1 MRKSRTSF
9 NDERSVWVI
18 LPSQNGGVRSPRP
31 KGCGTVERS
40 WRSPRFF
47 TSIVQVSE
55 SSINLQYFNVINF
68 YWHVVIV
75 LFVQRWVSML
85 TANEGSPA
93 NAEQCQ
99 NKTAG

>member
-1 MRKSRTSF
+1 MPKSRTSF
-9 NDERSVWVI
+9 NDERSVSVI
-18 LPSQNGGVRSPRP
+18 LPFQNGGVRQPRP

-47 TSIVQVSE
+47 PSVVQVSE
-55 SSINLQYFNVINF
+55 SNINLPYFNVNF
-68 YWHVVIV
+68 YWHVVI
-75 LFVQRWVSML
+75 LFVQSWVSML